1 MDLVPFVGEPLALDL
16 VNTRPLTASGRVDL
30 FAADG
35 GLAHWLALEGPRMS
49 DVAFA
54 SIGAADADDLA
65 PVLAVRSHAASAIAH
80 VMDRQPVP
88 AADIEGLNAA
98 MEAAPVVRRLDWT
111 DPPRLVSERTA
122 EPMVQLAGFLAE
134 DAAALLAGGDARLI
148 RKCEAQDCVMLFV
161 GSNARRRWCSAAR
174 CGNRVRVS
182 RYYQRS
188 KTS

>member
-16 VNTRPLTASGRVDL
+16 VNTRPWSASGRTDL
-30 FAADG
+30 LAADG
-35 GLAHWLALEGPRMS
+35 GLTHWLALERGRLP
-49 DVAFA
+49 DLALA
-54 SIGAADADDLA
+54 GIGATGTDDLA
-65 PVLAVRSHAASAIAH
+65 PVLAVRSHVASAIAH
-80 VMDRQPVP
+80 VMDGQPVP
-88 AADIEGLNAA
+88 AADIDGLNAA
-98 MEAAPVVRRLDWT
+98 MRAAPVVRRLDWT

-122 EPMVQLAGFLAE
+122 EPMVQLAGFFAE
-134 DAAALLAGGDARLI
+134 DAAALLAGADARLI
-148 RKCEAQDCVMLFV
+148 RKCEAEDCVMLFV